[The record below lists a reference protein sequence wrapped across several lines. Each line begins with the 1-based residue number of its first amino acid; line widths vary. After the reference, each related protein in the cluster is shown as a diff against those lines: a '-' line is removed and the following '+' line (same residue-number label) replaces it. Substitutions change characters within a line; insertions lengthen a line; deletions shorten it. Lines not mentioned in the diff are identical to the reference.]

1 MAEAMLEEPAL
12 DAVDDALVGQD
23 DADEAQREPPTL
35 DEQAAAIQAGIEDMD
50 AEAWTLIETALK
62 GFVSKLESTATEQV
76 TKKILVEQRWLEDLR
91 QYHGRYSASTEKR
104 LLEAKKSQVFANLTR
119 PKTHAWAAR
128 LGDMLFPNDDRN
140 WGIQPT
146 PVPKLVD
153 EMQQAGH
160 MTRTLTRQANNH
172 LSMARSKLD
181 MVDSTD
187 MAGEPAPDST
197 APSAAIASAAQPPA
211 PGAEMAPQAPHPLTG
226 QIDGHLA
233 DADRL
238 HQEANVH
245 AQVAAEARATM
256 QEAREKADAMAKEID
271 SQLSASRWNIK
282 NRSAILDLCKL
293 GSCCLKGPTSLA
305 KTRGAW
311 SKEGDVYHLN
321 FIADPQPE
329 YSLVDMWNWFP
340 DMNARFPHEKE
351 FDFERHLET
360 KRSLRALAKKPGFN
374 KAAIR
379 RILETDMP
387 ESPPTY
393 LALLRD
399 ITGNT
404 NISLD
409 RRYVIWEYHGAIEA
423 EELNALAMA
432 LLPPEKAAAVI
443 AAARLH
449 AGKDSDEDDPLREHQ
464 VVIWF
469 GHNEIIKFGP
479 APLDSGESIY
489 SSTSFLE
496 DETSLFGF
504 GVPFIMRNSQS
515 VVNGSWRM
523 MMDNGGISSGPQVVV
538 NENVISPADG
548 VMELTGFK
556 LWTWLQGKT
565 LPPSSV
571 PPFQVFNIQNN
582 QAQLIELVKL
592 ALEFIDTEISLPLVA
607 QGEQGAHPETSGGR
621 SMLMNSAN
629 VVFRWVVKNWD
640 DHITT
645 PVITRAYDWNMQHS
659 KVDYIKGDYQVD
671 ARGSSVLLVRDMQAQ
686 NLANMLANYAGSPVL
701 GKYMKIVECFRK
713 LVQCYGLSADDVI
726 KSDDEIQS
734 DAEAAANHP
743 TQDPKVLAIA
753 SREKIAAGSDETKRL
768 GYTMQRDTVLAGVA
782 AKQNTT
788 LDGIKA
794 KLDMHD
800 GAMAQEERLYAAE
813 LAANFK
819 TDAMDRA
826 ATVEKER
833 MIAAREGKGRVMPKN
848 VHHAAT
854 AGAAPSGEVTS
865 D

>member
-1 MAEAMLEEPAL
+1 MLDDTALEAE
-12 DAVDDALVGQD
+12 DNFLVGVD
-23 DADEAQREPPTL
+23 DADESQQPLPSTL
-35 DEQAAAIQAGIEDMD
+35 DEHAAAIQVQIEAMD
-50 AEAWTLIETALK
+50 AEAWKKIEDALK
-62 GFVSKLESTATEQV
+62 GFVSKLETTANEQV

-91 QYHGRYSASTEKR
+91 QYHGRYSASTEKA
-104 LLEAKKSQVFANLTR
+104 LIESKKSQVFANLTR

-140 WGIQPT
+140 WGIQPM

-153 EMQQAGH
+153 EMQQSGH
-160 MTRTLTRQANNH
+160 MARSLTRQANH
-172 LSMARSKLD
+172 HMTMARHKLSMID
-181 MVDSTD
+181 NTD
-187 MAGEPAPDST
+187 ETGAAAPDTVASSLPTAQAAPANT
-197 APSAAIASAAQPPA
+197 APIAPGAMPAQPHPLAPEIDGHIASADQLQQ
-211 PGAEMAPQAPHPLTG
+211 GA
-226 QIDGHLA
+226 A
-233 DADRL
+233 D
-238 HQEANVH
+238 H
-245 AQVAAEARATM
+245 AQYAKECADIM
-256 QEAREKADAMAKEID
+256 QEARDKADAMAKEID
-271 SQLSASRWNIK
+271 QQLSASKWNIK

-305 KTRGAW
+305 KSRGTW
-311 SKEGDVYHLN
+311 TKEDNTYRLN
-321 FIADPQPE
+321 FVADPKPE
-329 YSLVDMWNWFP
+329 FSLVDMWNWFP

-360 KRSLRALAKKPGFN
+360 KRSLRALAKRPGFN
-374 KAAIR
+374 RAAIR

-409 RRYVIWEYHGAIEA
+409 RRYVLWEYHGAIEA
-423 EELNALAMA
+423 EELNALAKAM
-432 LLPPEKAAAVI
+432 LPPDKAAAVI
-443 AAARLH
+443 AAAKAY
-449 AGKDSDEDDPLREHQ
+449 AGADSDEDDPLREHQ

-504 GVPFIMRNSQS
+504 GVPYIMRNSQA

-523 MMDNGGISSGPQVVV
+523 MMDNGGISAGPQVVV

-571 PPFQVFNIQNN
+571 PPFQVFNISNN

-645 PVITRAYDWNMQHS
+645 PTITRAYDWNMQHS
-659 KVDYIKGDYQVD
+659 KVDYIKGDYLVD

-686 NLANMLANYAGSPVL
+686 NLAAMLANYSNSPIL
-701 GKYMKIVECFRK
+701 GQYMKVVECFRK
-713 LVQCYGLSADDVI
+713 LVQCYGLSPDDIV
-726 KSDDEIQS
+726 KSDDEIHA
-734 DAEAAANHP
+734 DEEARAQNP
-743 TQDPKVLAIA
+743 QQDPKILAIT
-753 SREKIAAGSDETKRL
+753 SREKIADQADATKRVAI
-768 GYTMQRDTVLAGVA
+768 GASRDTQLSVVA
-782 AKQNTT
+782 AKSNQT
-788 LDGIKA
+788 LDGLKA
-794 KLDMHD
+794 KLDIHSS
-800 GAMAQEERLYAAE
+800 ALAQEERLYAAE
-813 LAANFK
+813 LAAGFK
-819 TDAMDRA
+819 TDALDRA
-826 ATVEKER
+826 ATLDKER
-833 MIAAREGKGRVMPKN
+833 MIAAREGKSRSMPKGK
-848 VHHAAT
+848 HAAAT
-854 AGAAPSGEVTS
+854 GGAAPSGEVS
-865 D
+865 GN